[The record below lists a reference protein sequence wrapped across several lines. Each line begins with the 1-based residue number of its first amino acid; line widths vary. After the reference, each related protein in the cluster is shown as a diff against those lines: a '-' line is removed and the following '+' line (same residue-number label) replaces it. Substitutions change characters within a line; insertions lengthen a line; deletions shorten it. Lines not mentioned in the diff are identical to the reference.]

1 MTYGCSKSGD
11 ASGFRGC
18 GRSFGS
24 LAALDR
30 HWSKATTPDDADR
43 DRSIV
48 DIGGRRCATDVEL
61 LTRGIDRGDDS
72 VWRDVREANRVKV
85 ARAEG
90 AFAVRRRVSDP
101 RTAAVEGLGP
111 EPASASR

>member
-24 LAALDR
+24 LAAFDR
-30 HWSKATTPDDADR
+30 HWSKATTPDDAYR
-43 DRSIV
+43 DRR
-48 DIGGRRCATDVEL
+48 IGAIDGRRCATDAEL
-61 LTRGIDRGDDS
+61 VDRGIDRGDEV
-72 VWRDVREANRVKV
+72 VWRDVGEATRVKV

-90 AFAVRRRVSDP
+90 AFAVRRRVSP
-101 RTAAVEGLGP
+101 GRATRSKGLGP
-111 EPASASR
+111 VEGGSGL